1 MLQKK
6 MSGLLNKIYR
16 KIFFMH
22 TNNLQA
28 ENKNEGSEPGKNGV
42 VTVNDGNNPT
52 PDERDSMIGTEKDTE
67 RLRSERESVQEAD
80 SNPK

>member
-67 RLRSERESVQEAD
+67 RLRSERESVQETD

>member
-22 TNNLQA
+22 TNNQQA